1 MSYKDR
7 TPIIV
12 VPGKGPIT
20 FPPQGPGPVFPPPWN
35 KPGNGG
41 LPIFPSLPKDPD
53 KENKLLVAIKSVYAD
68 SFVKVGKDG
77 YLYATGVNYYDGDVF
92 RIIIL
97 DENQVHIRVKGG
109 NFIRLDDREFLVADT
124 DKKGATKFRVYSIN
138 KNEYVLMSPNGY
150 FVRVRDKDNLLVAK
164 AEEAGP
170 KTIFKLR
177 KIED

>member
-1 MSYKDR
+1 MKNQSR
-7 TPIIV
+7 APIVV
-12 VPGKGPIT
+12 VPGKGPIV

-35 KPGNGG
+35 KPGDGG
-41 LPIFPSLPKDPD
+41 LPIFPSLPKEPEKD
-53 KENKLLVAIKSVYAD
+53 KLFVAIKSVFAD
-68 SFVKVGKDG
+68 MFVKVGKDG
-77 YLYATGVNYYDGDVF
+77 YLYATGIKYYDGDIF

-109 NFIRLDDREFLVADT
+109 NFVRVDDREFLVADT
-124 DKKGATKFRVYSIN
+124 DKKGATKFRVYSIS
-138 KNEYVLMSPNGY
+138 KNEYVFMSPSGY

-177 KIED
+177 RVED